1 MTLPRN
7 IVVGTD
13 FSEQADRAVVYA
25 IELAKRLGAHVH
37 LVHGWTV
44 PIESMGEA
52 ALFSGDMLKQIEDDA
67 QQAMEKVLARYRAN
81 FADITGL
88 VICGDARDVV
98 LKLAVEKHA
107 ELIVVGTHGRHGF
120 SRALLGSVAESI
132 VRTAPCPVL
141 VAR

>member
-1 MTLPRN
+1 MTLPGN

-13 FSEQADRAVVYA
+13 FSEQADRAVAYA
-25 IELAKRLGAHVH
+25 LELAKRLGAHVH
-37 LVHGWTV
+37 LVHGWAV

-52 ALFSGDMLKQIEDDA
+52 ALFSGELLKQIEDDA
-67 QQAMEKVLARYRAN
+67 QRAMDKTLLRHREN
-81 FADITGL
+81 FSDLTGL

-98 LKLAVEKHA
+98 SRLAIEKHA

-120 SRALLGSVAESI
+120 SRALLGSVAESL